1 MTRSLFRAYGK
12 GESMPDRIVSQ
23 MNHDLNE
30 NNKNFMFV
38 TLDRKTG
45 VITTELTAGNHW
57 ETDNVYK
64 LYFYYFNS
72 IKGYDELVGYSVV
85 NSH

>member
-1 MTRSLFRAYGK
+1 
-12 GESMPDRIVSQ
+12 
-23 MNHDLNE
+23 
-30 NNKNFMFV
+30 MFV
-38 TLDRKTG
+38 TLDRTTG
-45 VITTELTAGNHW
+45 MIATELTAGNHW

-72 IKGYDELVGYSVV
+72 IKGYDELIGYSVV

>member
-1 MTRSLFRAYGK
+1 MTYDYTMRGYTC
-12 GESMPDRIVSQ
+12 SMVLKQ
-23 MNHDLNE
+23 GYY
-30 NNKNFMFV
+30 NFMFV
-38 TLDRKTG
+38 TLDRTTG
-45 VITTELTAGNHW
+45 VIATELTAGNHW

-72 IKGYDELVGYSVV
+72 IKGYDELIGYSVV